1 MRTMTG
7 KIVLGLIV
15 IGCACGGERRDT
27 AGSGAA
33 AADSGRAAQ
42 PPQSA
47 PDAACDSI
55 IALGDRVLAI
65 ELRRTDERRVENP
78 FVDPAQG
85 ARAGCRVTGGDPTD
99 RAPDPVGTFLVTLEA
114 AGWTSLSR
122 FQADGPDGSVV
133 GLLRGG
139 VICIVRGQWDGGD
152 DSDSTYVPDP
162 GYQLEGTCF
171 TAEPADTVTA
181 W

>member
-1 MRTMTG
+1 MAG

-27 AGSGAA
+27 AGSGV

-42 PPQSA
+42 PPQSR

-65 ELRRTDERRVENP
+65 ELSRTHERRVENP
-78 FVDPAQG
+78 FEDPAKG
-85 ARAGCRVTGGDPTD
+85 LRDGCRVTGGDPTD
-99 RAPDPVGTFLVTLEA
+99 RVPDPVGTFFEALAA
-114 AGWTSLSR
+114 AGWRSLPR

-133 GLLRGG
+133 GLVRAG

-152 DSDSTYVPDP
+152 DSDSTYIPEP
-162 GYQLEGTCF
+162 GYELEGTCF

-181 W
+181 Y